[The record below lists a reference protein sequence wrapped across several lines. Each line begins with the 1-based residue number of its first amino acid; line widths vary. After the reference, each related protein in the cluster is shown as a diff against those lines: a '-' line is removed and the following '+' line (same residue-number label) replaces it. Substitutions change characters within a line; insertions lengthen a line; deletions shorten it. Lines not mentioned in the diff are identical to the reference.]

1 MAYVSCRRSCAPER
15 TVPVSMYGNLSSGVY
30 FYSIQA
36 GDFQAV
42 RYTDATSQKPAMKK
56 VHASIYCAIER
67 QLAISRSAGTQL
79 TFEWRL
85 CTGWRFSKYAADA
98 TPIVKAIFLPTSTV
112 VAQTGNTENAS
123 ERIGGDVILGA
134 YASSRGL
141 ISKLPDLCVPY
152 CEPIDPIPY
161 SGFHGSIRYDSYQTV
176 FFFAKDKNEFMF
188 HFTGRYNFHLIEE
201 KLKIQFFPFLG
212 LSIWFFDRK
221 FPIQGKYPIK
231 SESGGYCS
239 MKSKWIVLMEYR

>member
-1 MAYVSCRRSCAPER
+1 MR
-15 TVPVSMYGNLSSGVY
+15 NLL
-30 FYSIQA
+30 
-36 GDFQAV
+36 
-42 RYTDATSQKPAMKK
+42 
-56 VHASIYCAIER
+56 CIER
-67 QLAISRSAGTQL
+67 LAISKRQL
-79 TFEWRL
+79 TAF
-85 CTGWRFSKYAADA
+85 CTLS
-98 TPIVKAIFLPTSTV
+98 IVAIFLPTSTV

-231 SESGGYCS
+231 SESGGY
-239 MKSKWIVLMEYR
+239 VLHEIKVDRPDGVSVIPGITTGLSIEYDIIYNIIFKHFIECI